1 MIKRGAQ
8 GIKLFHF
15 LIGILILG
23 QLGILAGD
31 ITAKYVDDIGTGKTP
46 ESIV

>member
-15 LIGILILG
+15 LIGFLILG
-23 QLGILAGD
+23 QWGILAGD
-31 ITAKYVDDIGTGKTP
+31 LTATYKDDRGTGKTP